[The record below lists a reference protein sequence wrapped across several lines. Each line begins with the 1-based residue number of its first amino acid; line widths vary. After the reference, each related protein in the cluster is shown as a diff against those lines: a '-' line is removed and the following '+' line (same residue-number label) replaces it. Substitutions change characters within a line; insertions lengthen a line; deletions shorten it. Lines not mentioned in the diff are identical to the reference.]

1 MMIPK
6 NRPVS
11 DREVWEESSVNR
23 LDFCFTAWHGFFLI
37 AVCVLIVFLIVKA
50 IIEYDRPVKL
60 NTSGE
65 GGASFDNEEPELVP
79 GVLPADVYFNKAG
92 ELAAAGKYR
101 EAIAQLL
108 LGAMSHVER
117 AGLIKYRSG
126 LTHRDYVR
134 ALREDETISLAMR
147 NMVRTFEPLGFGRRI
162 ATQQHFE
169 HTLNNYE
176 KGFRG
181 SSQVLEN

>member
-1 MMIPK
+1 VKPGS
-6 NRPVS
+6 S
-11 DREVWEESSVNR
+11 D
-23 LDFCFTAWHGFFLI
+23 
-37 AVCVLIVFLIVKA
+37 
-50 IIEYDRPVKL
+50 
-60 NTSGE
+60 E
-65 GGASFDNEEPELVP
+65 GGASFDSEELELVP

-101 EAIAQLL
+101 EAITHLL

-134 ALREDETISLAMR
+134 ALREDKTISLAMR
-147 NMVRTFEPLGFGRRI
+147 NMVRTFEPLGFGRRE
-162 ATQQHFE
+162 ATKQHFE
-169 HTLNNYE
+169 QTLNNYA

-181 SSQVLEN
+181 SSQVLDN